1 MQIKLKFSLP
11 DDCNQQQLINALADY
26 YAIKQEQP
34 VLKRLAIYDTF
45 DWRLF
50 KKSFVLYTNENMLFL
65 RKLFK
70 NNIIH
75 NTEITLPPVFIWDFP
90 DSKLKNHLSTV
101 LKMRALLKLTEL
113 HSRSTVYH
121 ILNQDKKTIA
131 RLVYEEIR
139 PAQEKTTPDLDT
151 CLWLKP
157 VRGYLKHCKKLI
169 KRLKTA
175 GFVPRQKED
184 IYFKAMKRAGKNPG
198 CYSSKLKIQLYPA
211 LRSDEA
217 TKTILRYLHQ
227 VMKMNEAILEKD
239 LDTEVLHDFR
249 VAIRRTRSAL
259 DQIKSVFPK
268 HTTRRFKKEFA
279 FVGKLSNQLR
289 DLDVYL
295 LKEDTFK
302 TILPPFLRDD
312 IEPLFDYLRKS
323 RSKVLQKTIHDL
335 KSKRYAQIMQDWE
348 AFLDDPVQSQPV
360 ESQSVESNAG
370 VPILFLA
377 RKRIH
382 KQHRRILKDGGR
394 ILDNTEDE
402 ILHKLRIACKKL
414 RYLMEFFSSLFPG
427 KKIKRLISQLKT
439 LQDNLGDFNDLC
451 VQEKYLL
458 NIIEELRATG
468 QKQKKVF
475 VAIGCLIG
483 ALEREKQIIKNEF
496 AKTFTN
502 YASPGNKNA
511 FSELFASK
519 QKGNDP

>member
-1 MQIKLKFSLP
+1 MQIKIKFSLP
-11 DDCNQQQLINALADY
+11 DDCNQQQLINALAEY

-34 VLKRLAIYDTF
+34 VLKNLAIYDTF

-50 KKSFVLYTNENMLFL
+50 KKSFVLYTYGNMLFL

-70 NNIIH
+70 NSIIH
-75 NTEITLPPVFIWDFP
+75 NTEFTLPPVFIWDFP

-101 LKMRALLKLTEL
+101 LKIRALLKLTEL
-113 HSRSTVYH
+113 HSLSTVYH
-121 ILNQDKKTIA
+121 ILNQDEKTIA
-131 RLVYEEIR
+131 LLIYEEIS
-139 PAQEKTTPDLDT
+139 PAQEKTTPNLDT

-157 VRGYLKHCKKLI
+157 VKGYPKHFKKLI

-184 IYFKAMKRAGKNPG
+184 IFFKAMEGAGKNPG

-217 TKTILRYLHQ
+217 TKTILRYLLQ

-259 DQIKSVFPK
+259 DQIKSVFPQ
-268 HTTRRFKKEFA
+268 HTPRRFKKEFA

-302 TILPPFLRDD
+302 AILPPVLRYD

-335 KSKRYAQIMQDWE
+335 KSKRYKQIMQDWE
-348 AFLDDPVQSQPV
+348 AFLDDPVQAQP
-360 ESQSVESNAG
+360 VESNAG

-382 KQHRRILKDGGR
+382 KQYRRILKDGNR

-402 ILHKLRIACKKL
+402 SLHKLRIACKKL
-414 RYLMEFFSSLFPG
+414 RYLMEFFLSLFPG
-427 KKIKRLISQLKT
+427 KKINRLIAQLKA
-439 LQDNLGDFNDLC
+439 LQNNLGDFNDLC

-458 NIIEELRATG
+458 SITEELPVKG
-468 QKQKKVF
+468 QKQKKVL
-475 VAIGCLIG
+475 VAIGSLIG
-483 ALEREKQIIKNEF
+483 VLEREKQIIKKKF

-502 YASPGNKNA
+502 YASSMNKHA
-511 FSELFASK
+511 FKELFASK
-519 QKGNDP
+519 QKGNDS

>member
-11 DDCNQQQLINALADY
+11 EDRSQQQLINALAEY
-26 YAIKQEQP
+26 YAIKQEQS
-34 VLKRLAIYDTF
+34 VLKNLAIYDTF

-50 KKSFVLYTNENMLFL
+50 NKSLVLYTYGNMFFL

-90 DSKLKNHLSTV
+90 DSKLKNQLSPV

-121 ILNQDKKTIA
+121 ILNQDEKTIA
-131 RLVYEEIR
+131 RLVHEEISLV
-139 PAQEKTTPDLDT
+139 QEKTTPNLDT
-151 CLWLKP
+151 CLWLKS
-157 VRGYLKHCKKLI
+157 VKGYPKHCKKLI
-169 KRLKTA
+169 NHLKEA

-184 IYFKAMKRAGKNPG
+184 IYFKAMEGAGRNPG
-198 CYSSKLKIQLYPA
+198 SYSSKLKIQLDPA
-211 LRSDEA
+211 LGSDEA
-217 TKTILRYLHQ
+217 TKKILRYLFQ
-227 VMKMNEAILEKD
+227 ILKINEANLEKD

-268 HTTRRFKKEFA
+268 PRTRRFKKEFA

-289 DLDVYL
+289 DIDVYL

-302 TILPPFLRDD
+302 AMLPPVLRDD

-348 AFLDDPVQSQPV
+348 AFLDDPVQSQP
-360 ESQSVESNAG
+360 VESNAG

-458 NIIEELRATG
+458 NIIEELPATG

-483 ALEREKQIIKNEF
+483 VLEKEKQITKNEF

-502 YASPGNKNA
+502 YSSPRNKNA
-511 FSELFASK
+511 FYELFASK
-519 QKGNDP
+519 QEGNDP